1 MMNATIESDFMM
13 PTITTDELIT
23 EIEGLLQKTA
33 ASSESFL
40 RKMMTENL
48 TLPTCS

>member
-1 MMNATIESDFMM
+1 MNATIESDFMM
-13 PTITTDELIT
+13 PTITPDELT
-23 EIEGLLQKTA
+23 IEELLLQKTV

-48 TLPTCS
+48 TLPT